1 MVKITEIT
9 HFSIP
14 VANLDESERFYAD
27 VLGMEPKGRLGNSR
41 MSAFSAGGQNI
52 ILCERT
58 RAVDPTIDQESR
70 VHHSFTV
77 SPNDWEEAV
86 TLVHTSGV
94 RLDDP
99 PIVYREKGFFTG
111 RELYFFDPT
120 GNVLE
125 LRDPTWKPGMPTP
138 SVEEISGASKVSR

>member
-1 MVKITEIT
+1 MVKIQEVT

-14 VANLDESERFYAD
+14 VADLDESERFYSEI
-27 VLGMEPKGRLGNSR
+27 VGMEPKGRLGNSR
-41 MSAFSAGGQNI
+41 MSAFDAGGTNI

-58 RAVDPTIDQESR
+58 KAIDPKVDQESR
-70 VHHSFTV
+70 VHHSFTLA
-77 SPNDWEEAV
+77 PDDWEQAV
-86 TLVHTSGV
+86 RIIRERGV
-94 RLDDP
+94 QLDDP

-111 RELYFFDPT
+111 RELYFMDPT

-138 SVEEISGASKVSR
+138 SVDEIAARAATA